1 MKKIMLGA
9 SILFLA
15 GCGGRAPIRRAQE
28 ILFEV
33 PYIQQKQQYESVSVG
48 VKKLSIPEIK
58 ELFCDSDTLLKT
70 YNVYYVR
77 THNNGNETYFMHV
90 ADQPLPTRK
99 EIESFFNPHTT
110 MHTIAHVLFIVP
122 AGIGLSLLAPD
133 PLSYFVGF
141 AGLNI
146 GLHIA
151 EAQSLGVEGY
161 KEFENYVLVA
171 DAEHRMTS
179 ITTTPHGSTHHLV
192 FVPQR
197 DVQSKRLVFTLSSRN
212 KMSKELV
219 FDFSAMMN

>member
-151 EAQSLGVEGY
+151 EAQSLGVED
-161 KEFENYVLVA
+161 E
-171 DAEHRMTS
+171 DAKQLNARKDNLKTKDFDK
-179 ITTTPHGSTHHLV
+179 TPCSY
-192 FVPQR
+192 
-197 DVQSKRLVFTLSSRN
+197 SKPPAYRLAEGAIICQIMAVKQTL
-212 KMSKELV
+212 K
-219 FDFSAMMN
+219 AHY